1 MGQEML
7 HISLPMDDTLKP
19 IIFLGVINKVLF
31 VVGGED
37 VL

>member
-1 MGQEML
+1 MGQKML
-7 HISLPMDDTLKP
+7 NISLPMDDTLKP
-19 IIFLGVINKVLF
+19 TIFLDVINKVMF